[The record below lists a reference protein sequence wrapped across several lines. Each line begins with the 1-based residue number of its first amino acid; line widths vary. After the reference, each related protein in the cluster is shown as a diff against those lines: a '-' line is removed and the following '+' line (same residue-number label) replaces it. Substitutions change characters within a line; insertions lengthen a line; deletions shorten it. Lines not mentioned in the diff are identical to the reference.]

1 LWGSSKGG
9 LRSGAGWAWIFR
21 PQGGGRSGRC
31 GRLCGKSRRSGR
43 GGKLRRHSSGSSFGK
58 GKRLGALGRSFWKKA
73 KLSRRFLGG
82 IIGAMSLSPEEREK
96 LRSALLNWVRV
107 CRQKYPAVEPG
118 ELRAMWN
125 EAVQT
130 VFRPASNPAPK
141 RGPEPTRPE
150 RV

>member
-9 LRSGAGWAWIFR
+9 LRRGAGWAWIFR
-21 PQGGGRSGRC
+21 PQGGGRSGRY
-31 GRLCGKSRRSGR
+31 GKLCGKSRRSGR
-43 GGKLRRHSSGSSFGK
+43 GGKLKRNSSGSSFGK
-58 GKRLGALGRSFWKKA
+58 GKKPDGLGRSFWKGA

-125 EAVQT
+125 EAVQA
-130 VFRPASNPAPK
+130 VFRPASNPVPK
-141 RGPEPTRPE
+141 RGSEPARPK